1 MTCQYQSRNG
11 KTGAFSCV
19 LGMYGGNPYL
29 RNCQQC
35 AEAGENTPEFAKRLF
50 DGLEKT
56 HPQHVRRV
64 SGCCDDAR
72 NP

>member
-1 MTCQYQSRNG
+1 
-11 KTGAFSCV
+11 
-19 LGMYGGNPYL
+19 L